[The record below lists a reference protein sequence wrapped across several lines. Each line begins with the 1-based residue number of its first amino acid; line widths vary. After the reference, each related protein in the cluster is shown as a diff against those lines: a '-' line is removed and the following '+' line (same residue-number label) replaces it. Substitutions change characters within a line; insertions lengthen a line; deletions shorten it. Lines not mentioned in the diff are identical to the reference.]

1 MSSHRLFATA
11 GVVNATAS
19 FCKASK
25 HLVLV
30 TLFKLLGEERTV

>member
-1 MSSHRLFATA
+1 MSSGCPFATA

-19 FCKASK
+19 FCRSSK

-30 TLFKLLGEERTV
+30 ALFKLLGEEKTV